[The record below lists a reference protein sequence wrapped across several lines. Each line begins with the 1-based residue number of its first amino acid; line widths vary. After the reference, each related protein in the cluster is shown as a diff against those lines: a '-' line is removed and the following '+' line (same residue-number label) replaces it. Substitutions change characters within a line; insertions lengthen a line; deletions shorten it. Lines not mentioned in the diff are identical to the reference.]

1 MENHNRDDLDGND
14 GEEEENEEELKKKGN
29 DKLISFASKGQIE
42 ELKKLLEKKQFTSIN
57 FEDKKKWTALM
68 WAACKDYIDIV
79 RLLIENDAHK
89 IYSEDSNHDK
99 KATLGIINTSIKQT
113 PL

>member
-42 ELKKLLEKKQFTSIN
+42 ELKKLLEKK
-57 FEDKKKWTALM
+57 
-68 WAACKDYIDIV
+68 
-79 RLLIENDAHK
+79 
-89 IYSEDSNHDK
+89 
-99 KATLGIINTSIKQT
+99 
-113 PL
+113 